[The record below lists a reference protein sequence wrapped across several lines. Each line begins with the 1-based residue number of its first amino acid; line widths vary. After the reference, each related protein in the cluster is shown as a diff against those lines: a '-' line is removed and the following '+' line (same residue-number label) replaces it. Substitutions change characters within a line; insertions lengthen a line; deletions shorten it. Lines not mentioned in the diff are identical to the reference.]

1 MANINSICV
10 YCGSSVGEDQAFVDS
25 ARAFGKILANEKI
38 RLVYGGG
45 SFGLMGA
52 VAQAAAENGGDVTG
66 IIPDFLIAREMAFK
80 GASEMII
87 TQDMH
92 ERKHKMFQ
100 RADAFVTL
108 PGGIGTLEEIVEQL
122 SWAQLGRH
130 KKPVLILNING
141 FWNPLLDLFAHQTER
156 GFIREGSFKLLAT
169 DKVQDIVPL
178 LRAAVRN
185 LSQEELSG
193 PAPRIVAEEM

>member
-1 MANINSICV
+1 MAQINSVCV
-10 YCGSSVGEDQAFVDS
+10 YCGSAVGEDPAFVDA
-25 ARAFGKILANEKI
+25 ARAFGKILAQEKV

-52 VAQAAAENGGDVTG
+52 VAQSTAENGGEVTG

-80 GASEMII
+80 GATEMIV

-92 ERKHKMFQ
+92 ERKHKMYQ

-108 PGGIGTLEEIVEQL
+108 PGGIGTLEEIIEML
-122 SWAQLGRH
+122 SWAQLGQH
-130 KKPVLILNING
+130 KKPVIILNVNG
-141 FWNPLLDLFAHQTER
+141 FWNPLLQLFKHQIER
-156 GFIREGSFKLLAT
+156 GFIRQGSFTLLSA
-169 DKVQDIVPL
+169 DKVEDL
-178 LRAAVRN
+178 LPKLRDAVRG

-193 PAPRIVAEEM
+193 PSPRIVAEEM

>member
-1 MANINSICV
+1 
-10 YCGSSVGEDQAFVDS
+10 
-25 ARAFGKILANEKI
+25 
-38 RLVYGGG
+38 
-45 SFGLMGA
+45 MGA
-52 VAQAAAENGGDVTG
+52 VAQAAAENGGEVTG

-92 ERKHKMFQ
+92 ERKHKMFE

-108 PGGIGTLEEIVEQL
+108 PGGIGTLEEIIEQL

-141 FWNPLLDLFAHQTER
+141 FWNPLLDLFAHQTEH
-156 GFIREGSFKLLAT
+156 GFIRDGSFTLLAT
-169 DKVQDIVPL
+169 DKVEDIVPL
-178 LRAAVRN
+178 LRSAVRG
-185 LSQEELSG
+185 LTQEELSG